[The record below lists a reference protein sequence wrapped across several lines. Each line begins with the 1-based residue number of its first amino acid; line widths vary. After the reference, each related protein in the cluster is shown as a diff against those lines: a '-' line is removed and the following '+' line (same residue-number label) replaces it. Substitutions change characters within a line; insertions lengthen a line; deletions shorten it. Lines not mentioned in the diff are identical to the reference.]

1 MNGARRGD
9 LRKVTAL
16 IAIIGAM
23 ERRFVELPLLVA
35 KSLYILT
42 TRLERDPPSP
52 SLHICIRSP
61 RRTAQSRPQLG
72 PSPRPAR
79 RGLTERCSP
88 LISDVSFCH
97 PAPPLC
103 PQQLACHRAGARFGA
118 EDGEASSRVWG
129 TLPPPAS
136 GAWGAAGF
144 CLGSPASVHTDTL
157 PGPHLVEL
165 TCGGLGTRGC
175 RSGSAGVWGGGVR
188 RMRASHFRSPS

>member
-129 TLPPPAS
+129 TLPPQPVGHGEPLAS
-136 GAWGAAGF
+136 ASALLRVCTLTRSRDPILWSSPVGAWELEAAGRAVQ
-144 CLGSPASVHTDTL
+144 GS
-157 PGPHLVEL
+157 
-165 TCGGLGTRGC
+165 
-175 RSGSAGVWGGGVR
+175 GGGVR